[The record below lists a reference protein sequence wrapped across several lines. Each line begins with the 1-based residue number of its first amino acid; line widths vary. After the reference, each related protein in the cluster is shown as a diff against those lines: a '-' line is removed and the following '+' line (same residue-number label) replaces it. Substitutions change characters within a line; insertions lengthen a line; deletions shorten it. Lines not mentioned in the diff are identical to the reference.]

1 MLVYLGY
8 VLVKSKLKHPPP
20 QAISRHLNFW
30 ILVFSKFSTTPEPKL
45 LLYKYVH
52 FRLSNVATSG
62 TLEGDHVT
70 LLNINVIFTML
81 AFAMTY

>member
-1 MLVYLGY
+1 MLAYLGY
-8 VLVKSKLKHPPP
+8 VLVKSKLKYPPNP
-20 QAISRHLNFW
+20 GNLQAFELLKISVFK
-30 ILVFSKFSTTPEPKL
+30 ILHY
-45 LLYKYVH
+45 LYKYVH

-81 AFAMTY
+81 ASPMTY